1 MAVLHSPDGW
11 FDGREDTA
19 VLSVVLGVLVV
30 LSAAYCLY
38 LSAASRRAIIA
49 FATAHYLIAAA
60 ASLVDDA
67 WLGTTLA
74 APVLNIQNLLRVI
87 IVTMIWA
94 AYFHKVEA
102 REEHVRQRRW
112 SKQGGGRIGVA
123 LPGSATDGDRET
135 WVGSAGREAGTGELA
150 GGPRSC
156 MAHSRRITGV

>member
-60 ASLVDDA
+60 ASLVDNA

-74 APVLNIQNLLRVI
+74 APVLNMQNLLRVI
-87 IVTMIWA
+87 IVTMIWT
-94 AYFHKVEA
+94 AYFHKSK
-102 REEHVRQRRW
+102 RVRNTFVN
-112 SKQGGGRIGVA
+112 GAGVNKVA
-123 LPGSATDGDRET
+123 AVLE
-135 WVGSAGREAGTGELA
+135 
-150 GGPRSC
+150 
-156 MAHSRRITGV
+156 